1 MSNTPAKAPSLLAIS
16 VAWSLVIALIMTGI
30 TFLHQTPGEVAS
42 VGAGLGW
49 KQIGFLFLLW
59 FVAAEVTLV
68 VGGALYL
75 GVAWLLRKGRR
86 GG

>member
-1 MSNTPAKAPSLLAIS
+1 MSTPAKAPSLLAIS

-42 VGAGLGW
+42 MDGGLGW
-49 KQIGFLFLLW
+49 KQVGFLFLAW
-59 FVAAEVTLV
+59 FIAAEVTLI

-75 GVAWLLRKGRR
+75 GVALLRSRAKSGR
-86 GG
+86 